1 MKYTK
6 IILIYFIRWFRIIRW
21 TINNWLI
28 IWYLIEVC
36 FVMFVGVCVAG
47 KGYRTRESTIGYY
60 LVQVIFSLVILTFI
74 LFYIFNLGYM
84 CSFILTLG
92 LIVKMGIFPFHFWL
106 ILICGKLEWIRFF
119 ILGTLIKLIPLILL
133 YYLFCIS
140 RFLFIIVS
148 SAIFG
153 RLIGLNNSNIQKMM
167 GYRSIINI
175 CWFIYSIRIRLRFF
189 LIYFARYVA
198 MLCWLINVLIKYNIF
213 YVNQFK
219 FRSINLSSKVII
231 FIYGLR
237 ISGFPPFLGFLI
249 KWLVINYF
257 WYVGFKLLI
266 RLIILISILAVYF
279 YLQLFFFAILV
290 FSRWVKWYTINFIKF
305 GLLRFIF
312 LLSYFVLFIFY

>member
-6 IILIYFIRWFRIIRW
+6 IILIYFICWFRVMRW

-36 FVMFVGVCVAG
+36 FVMFVGVCVVG
-47 KGYRTRESTIGYY
+47 KGYRIRESTIGYY

-92 LIVKMGIFPFHFWL
+92 LMVKMGIFPFHFWL
-106 ILICGKLEWIRFF
+106 ILICGKLEWIRFL
-119 ILGTLIKLIPLILL
+119 ILSTLIKLIPLILL
-133 YYLFCIS
+133 YYLFCMS
-140 RFLFIIVS
+140 SFLFLIVS
-148 SAIFG
+148 SVIFG
-153 RLIGLNNSNIQKMM
+153 SLMGLNNSNIQKIM
-167 GYRSIINI
+167 GYRSIVNI

-189 LIYFARYVA
+189 LIYFTRYIV
-198 MLCWLINVLIKYNIF
+198 MLCWLINVLINYNIF

-219 FRSINLSSKVII
+219 FRSLNLSTKVII

-257 WYVGFKLLI
+257 WHLGFKFLM

-279 YLQLFFFAILV
+279 YLQLFFFVILV
-290 FSRWVKWYTINFIKF
+290 FSRWVKWYTMNFIKF
-305 GLLRFIF
+305 GLLRFLF
-312 LLSYFVLFIFY
+312 LLSYFILFVFY